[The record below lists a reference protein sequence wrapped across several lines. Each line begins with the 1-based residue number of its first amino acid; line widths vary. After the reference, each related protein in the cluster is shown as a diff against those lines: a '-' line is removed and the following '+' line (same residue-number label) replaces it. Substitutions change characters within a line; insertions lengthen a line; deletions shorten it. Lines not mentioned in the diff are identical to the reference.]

1 MDFFV
6 NGCAGA
12 WANGCR
18 FHYLPWSRTTS
29 DLSDFSVLI
38 FDLVYS
44 LQFCMWMGCLFYLA
58 ALRIIG
64 GIMADVNELH
74 SGEMHL
80 FGSDELDRDSQVG
93 HHENETFGS
102 NSPCKYPENW
112 TPCSPSDP
120 GDVFAGSAE
129 AVKGA
134 SASTSSERWDEKRSP
149 VVPASQQDALF
160 ARCLLSNC
168 DFSGIKMPWE
178 VGIFKDIFEDGP
190 PFQQLV
196 PSMEI
201 SSDCSFPFG
210 VEPQLVAEKVA
221 DVAKT
226 TSSCPVFSTC
236 VSSADGELY
245 EERRANLR
253 EAAIGKL
260 LIVLRHCLLASVTG
274 RHIIALGSVELQAAG
289 ARDIVDAVV
298 GVRSPATLVKRAN
311 SLLSFLRWV
320 AKFCSDVVNP
330 FEEETLWKYF
340 QFMREVGAPATRA
353 DSTLSALRFAH
364 YVLGFDSL
372 AGAVTSR
379 RLIGISEIM
388 LAGKRL
394 LKQSAVLTV
403 AQVRGLHTALVNKN
417 LHIMD
422 RAVVG
427 AILIG
432 LYGRC
437 RNSDLQSI
445 HSFEADFG
453 PNGGFIT
460 IETCNH
466 KAGRLAALKTRLL
479 PILIPARGVTG
490 DVWAKDVLQVFNEAG
505 VNLTNPING
514 PLLPAPAGDAGVF
527 MKRGLRSTEV
537 SALLRR
543 FVGADEPGS
552 AVEVPVVSSHSLK
565 ATTLSW
571 AARFGLSPEVRS
583 LLGRHSSCL
592 NETFAVYSIDLLVGP
607 VAELQ
612 RVIDVIANGEFFPDL
627 QRSCFF
633 RTTAHSQDVGL
644 PLSENSGLGAGESS
658 DKCLVKTEAQH
669 NVAAPDAVSIASSPD
684 GNAMEPEKDVE
695 DAGSS
700 DSSTDDSEQMSSD
713 DSDTAE
719 PPPKVKRF
727 RARIPT
733 DEKWYVH
740 SRSHLIHRYDGDC
753 HNDIRFLVCG
763 KRLNDSYKLCTE
775 ASAWNVLCKSCNRR

>member
-1 MDFFV
+1 
-6 NGCAGA
+6 
-12 WANGCR
+12 
-18 FHYLPWSRTTS
+18 
-29 DLSDFSVLI
+29 
-38 FDLVYS
+38 
-44 LQFCMWMGCLFYLA
+44 MWMGRLFYLA
-58 ALRIIG
+58 ALRIIW
-64 GIMADVNELH
+64 GIMADINERH
-74 SGEMHL
+74 SGELHL
-80 FGSDELDRDSQVG
+80 FGSDELDRESQLG
-93 HHENETFGS
+93 RHDIETFGS

-129 AVKGA
+129 AVNGA
-134 SASTSSERWDEKRSP
+134 TASTSSERWDEKRSP
-149 VVPASQQDALF
+149 VVPASHHDAMF

-178 VGIFKDIFEDGP
+178 VGIFKDIFGDGP
-190 PFQQLV
+190 LFQQLV

-201 SSDCSFPFG
+201 SSDCSFPLG

-253 EAAIGKL
+253 EAAIGEL
-260 LIVLRHCLLASVTG
+260 LIVLRHCLLASATG

-298 GVRSPATLVKRAN
+298 GVRSPATLVKKAN

-320 AKFCSDVVNP
+320 AKTCSDVVNP

-340 QFMREVGAPATRA
+340 QFMRDVGAPATRA

-364 YVLGFDSL
+364 YILGFDSL

-394 LKQSAVLTV
+394 LKQAAVLTV
-403 AQVRGLHTALVNKN
+403 AQVRGLHAALVNKN

-453 PNGGFIT
+453 PDGGFIT

-490 DVWAKDVLQVFNEAG
+490 DVWAKDVLQVFNETG

-527 MKRGLRSTEV
+527 MNRGLRSSEV

-552 AVEVPVVSSHSLK
+552 AVEVPLVSSHSLK

-571 AARFGLSPEVRS
+571 AARFGLSPAVRS

-592 NETFAVYSIDLLVGP
+592 NETFAVYSRDLLVGP

-612 RVIDVIANGEFFPDL
+612 RMIDSIANDEFFPDL

-633 RTTAHSQDVGL
+633 RATAHSQDVGPAL
-644 PLSENSGLGAGESS
+644 GESS
-658 DKCLVKTEAQH
+658 VPAAGQTFDECLVKTETQH
-669 NVAAPDAVSIASSPD
+669 GMAPPDTVSVASSPD
-684 GNAMEPEKDVE
+684 GNATEPEKDVE

-700 DSSTDDSEQMSSD
+700 DSSSDDSEQLSSD

-727 RARIPT
+727 RARTPT

-753 HNDIRFLVCG
+753 HNAIRFLVCG
-763 KRLNDSYKLCTE
+763 KRLNDSYNCVRKQAHGMSCVSLAIEGDETFDLCR
-775 ASAWNVLCKSCNRR
+775 S

>member
-1 MDFFV
+1 MVFV
-6 NGCAGA
+6 L
-12 WANGCR
+12 
-18 FHYLPWSRTTS
+18 H
-29 DLSDFSVLI
+29 
-38 FDLVYS
+38 
-44 LQFCMWMGCLFYLA
+44 LA
-58 ALRIIG
+58 ALRIIW
-64 GIMADVNELH
+64 GIMAGNLETC
-74 SGEMHL
+74 SGELPL
-80 FGSDELDRDSQVG
+80 FGSDVDEQDPRPGQHDGFS
-93 HHENETFGS
+93 FGS
-102 NSPCKYPENW
+102 NSPCRYPENW
-112 TPCSPSDP
+112 TPCSPTDP

-129 AVKGA
+129 AVNGATA
-134 SASTSSERWDEKRSP
+134 SASSERLEEKRSP
-149 VVPASQQDALF
+149 VISSSQHDALF

-190 PFQQLV
+190 LLQQLV

-201 SSDCSFPFG
+201 SSDCSFSFG

-221 DVAKT
+221 DVAKSS
-226 TSSCPVFSTC
+226 SSCPIFSTC
-236 VSSADGELY
+236 VSSADGGLY
-245 EERRANLR
+245 EERRGNLR

-274 RHIIALGSVELQAAG
+274 RHIISLGSVESQNAG

-320 AKFCSDVVNP
+320 AKTCSDVVNP
-330 FEEETLWKYF
+330 FDEETVWKYF
-340 QFMREVGAPATRA
+340 QFLKDVEAPATRA

-372 AGAVTSR
+372 AGVVTSR

-394 LKQSAVLTV
+394 LKQAAVLTV
-403 AQVRGLHTALVNKN
+403 AQVRGLHAALVNKN

-422 RAVVG
+422 RAVAGV
-427 AILIG
+427 ILIA

-445 HSFEADFG
+445 HAFETDFG
-453 PNGGFIT
+453 PDGGFIT
-460 IETCNH
+460 IGTCNH

-479 PILIPARGVTG
+479 PILVPARGVNG
-490 DVWAKDVLQVFNEAG
+490 DVWVKDVLQVFNDAG

-514 PLLPAPAGDAGVF
+514 PLLPAPAGEAGTF
-527 MKRGLRSTEV
+527 MNRGLRSSEV
-537 SALLRR
+537 SALLRK
-543 FVGADEPGS
+543 FVGAAEPETTG
-552 AVEVPVVSSHSLK
+552 ETPLVSSHSLK

-571 AARFGLSPEVRS
+571 AARFGLSTAVRS

-592 NETFAVYSIDLLVGP
+592 NETFAVYSRDLMVGP

-612 RVIDVIANGEFFPDL
+612 RVIDAIANDEFFPDL

-633 RTTAHSQDVGL
+633 RAAEQTQDVGAAL
-644 PLSENSGLGAGESS
+644 GGISEFPAGEKFGDCFS
-658 DKCLVKTEAQH
+658 VKSETQRD
-669 NVAAPDAVSIASSPD
+669 VVGPDVVSVASSPD
-684 GNAMEPEKDVE
+684 GAAVEPEKNVY
-695 DAGSS
+695 DAESS
-700 DSSTDDSEQMSSD
+700 DSTSNDSEQLSSD

-719 PPPKVKRF
+719 PPSRVKRF
-727 RARIPT
+727 RARIPPE
-733 DEKWYVH
+733 EKWYVH
-740 SRSHLIHRYDGDC
+740 SRSHLVHRYDGDC
-753 HNDIRFLVCG
+753 HNEIRFLVCG
-763 KRLNDSYKLCTE
+763 KRLNDSYKMCTE

>member
-1 MDFFV
+1 MD
-6 NGCAGA
+6 
-12 WANGCR
+12 R
-18 FHYLPWSRTTS
+18 
-29 DLSDFSVLI
+29 
-38 FDLVYS
+38 
-44 LQFCMWMGCLFYLA
+44 LFYLA
-58 ALRIIG
+58 ALRLIW
-64 GIMADVNELH
+64 GIMADLNVPN
-74 SGEMHL
+74 
-80 FGSDELDRDSQVG
+80 SDELQLSGPDAPARDPQLGQHDSVS
-93 HHENETFGS
+93 FGS
-102 NSPCKYPENW
+102 NSPCRYPENW

-120 GDVFAGSAE
+120 GDAFAGSAE
-129 AVKGA
+129 AVNGA
-134 SASTSSERWDEKRSP
+134 TASISSERWDEKRSP
-149 VVPASQQDALF
+149 VVSASQHDALF

-190 PFQQLV
+190 FPQQLV

-260 LIVLRHCLLASVTG
+260 LIILRHCLLASVTG
-274 RHIIALGSVELQAAG
+274 RHIIALGNVELQTAG
-289 ARDIVDAVV
+289 AGDIVDAVV

-320 AKFCSDVVNP
+320 AKSCSDVVNP

-340 QFMREVGAPATRA
+340 QFLRDVGAPATRA

-364 YVLGFDSL
+364 FVLGFDSL
-372 AGAVTSR
+372 AGAVSSR

-394 LKQSAVLTV
+394 LKQAAVLTV
-403 AQVRGLHTALVNKN
+403 SQVRGLHAALVNKN

-445 HSFEADFG
+445 HSFETDFG
-453 PNGGFIT
+453 PDGGFIT

-479 PILIPARGVTG
+479 PILIPARGVNG
-490 DVWAKDVLQVFNEAG
+490 DVWVKDVLQVFNDAG

-514 PLLPAPAGDAGVF
+514 PLLPAPAGEAGVF
-527 MKRGLRSTEV
+527 MNRGLRSSEV
-537 SALLRR
+537 SALLRM
-543 FVGADEPGS
+543 FVGAIEPGS
-552 AVEVPVVSSHSLK
+552 AEGVPVVSSHSLK

-571 AARFGLSPEVRS
+571 AARFGLSPAVRS

-592 NETFAVYSIDLLVGP
+592 NETFAVYSRDLLVGP

-612 RVIDVIANGEFFPDL
+612 RVIDSIANDEFFPDS

-633 RTTAHSQDVGL
+633 RADAHPQDAGMAL
-644 PLSENSGLGAGESS
+644 GESPVFAAGDS
-658 DKCLVKTEAQH
+658 FGEGLVKTETQCGLAGM
-669 NVAAPDAVSIASSPD
+669 DAVSVASSPD
-684 GNAMEPEKDVE
+684 GNALEPEKVVE

-700 DSSTDDSEQMSSD
+700 DSTSNDSEQMSSD

-733 DEKWYVH
+733 DEKWYAH

-753 HNDIRFLVCG
+753 HNEIRFLVCG